1 MKNTNLIS
9 SSEIISSSEKLK
21 LEITIQNQ
29 KLWKDLDNIFC
40 ILVLDLLSK
49 ITEDK
54 NKRKT
59 LVSILLTDDLYMKK
73 INKKWRKLEKA
84 TNVLSFPVSKISKEE
99 DYFFIGDIVL
109 SFETILSECKSR
121 KKSFRD
127 HFLHL
132 LVHGFLHLLGYNH
145 DNGRDEKEMEELEV
159 NYLSKLNIKNPYEI
173 RG

>member
-1 MKNTNLIS
+1 M
-9 SSEIISSSEKLK
+9 
-21 LEITIQNQ
+21 
-29 KLWKDLDNIFC
+29 
-40 ILVLDLLSK
+40 
-49 ITEDK
+49 
-54 NKRKT
+54 
-59 LVSILLTDDLYMKK
+59 LTDDLYMKE

-84 TNVLSFPVSKISKEE
+84 TNVLSFPVNKQIKEE

-109 SFETILSECKSR
+109 SYETILSECKLR
-121 KKSFRD
+121 KKSFKD

-145 DNGRDEKEMEELEV
+145 DSKRNEKEMEELEV

>member
-1 MKNTNLIS
+1 MKNINL
-9 SSEIISSSEKLK
+9 ISSSEKLK

-40 ILVLDLLSK
+40 MLVLDLLSK

-54 NKRKT
+54 NELKKSA
-59 LVSILLTDDLYMKK
+59 SILLTDDLYMKE

-84 TNVLSFPVSKISKEE
+84 TNVLSFPVNKKIKEE

-109 SFETILSECKSR
+109 SYETILSECKLR
-121 KKSFRD
+121 KKSFKD

-145 DNGRDEKEMEELEV
+145 DNKRNEKEMEKLEV
-159 NYLSKLNIKNPYEI
+159 NYLSKLNINNPYEI

>member
-1 MKNTNLIS
+1 MKTTNL
-9 SSEIISSSEKLK
+9 ISSSEKLK

-29 KLWKDLDNIFC
+29 KLWKDVDNIFC
-40 ILVLDLLSK
+40 MLVLDLLSK

-54 NKRKT
+54 NELKKSA
-59 LVSILLTDDLYMKK
+59 SILLTDDLYMKE

-84 TNVLSFPVSKISKEE
+84 TNVLSFPVNRQIKEE

-109 SFETILSECKSR
+109 SYETILSECKLR
-121 KKSFRD
+121 KKSFKD

-132 LVHGFLHLLGYNH
+132 LVHGVLHLLGYNH
-145 DNGRDEKEMEELEV
+145 DSERNEKEMEKLEV

>member
-1 MKNTNLIS
+1 MKNTNL
-9 SSEIISSSEKLK
+9 ISSSEKLK

-40 ILVLDLLSK
+40 MLVLDLLSK

-54 NKRKT
+54 NELKKSA
-59 LVSILLTDDLYMKK
+59 SILLTDDLYMKK

-109 SFETILSECKSR
+109 SYETILSECKLR
-121 KKSFRD
+121 KKSFKD

-132 LVHGFLHLLGYNH
+132 LIHGFLHLLGYNH
-145 DNGRDEKEMEELEV
+145 DNKRNEKVMEELEV
-159 NYLSKLNIKNPYEI
+159 NYLSELNIKNPYEI

>member
-1 MKNTNLIS
+1 MKNTNL
-9 SSEIISSSEKLK
+9 ISSSEKLK

-54 NKRKT
+54 NELKKSA
-59 LVSILLTDDLYMKK
+59 SILLTDDLYMKE

-84 TNVLSFPVSKISKEE
+84 TNVLSFPVNKQIKEE

-109 SFETILSECKSR
+109 SYETILSECKLR
-121 KKSFRD
+121 KKSFKD

-145 DNGRDEKEMEELEV
+145 DNKRNEKEMEELEV
-159 NYLSKLNIKNPYEI
+159 NYLSELNIKNPYEI

>member
-9 SSEIISSSEKLK
+9 SSEKLK
-21 LEITIQNQ
+21 LEIIIQNQ
-29 KLWKDLDNIFC
+29 KLWKDMDNIFC
-40 ILVLDLLSK
+40 MLVLDLLSK

-54 NKRKT
+54 NELKKSA
-59 LVSILLTDDLYMKK
+59 SILLTDDLYMKE

-84 TNVLSFPVSKISKEE
+84 TNVLSFPVNKQIKEE

-109 SFETILSECKSR
+109 SYETILSECKLR
-121 KKSFRD
+121 KKSFKD

-145 DNGRDEKEMEELEV
+145 DNKRNEKEMEELEV
-159 NYLSKLNIKNPYEI
+159 NYLSELNIKNPYEI

>member
-1 MKNTNLIS
+1 MKNTKLIS
-9 SSEIISSSEKLK
+9 SSKKLK

-29 KLWKDLDNIFC
+29 KLWKDLDNFFC

-49 ITEDK
+49 INEDK
-54 NKRKT
+54 NELKKSA
-59 LVSILLTDDLYMKK
+59 SIFLTDDFYMKE

-109 SFETILSECKSR
+109 SYETILSECNSR
-121 KKSFRD
+121 KKSFKD

-145 DNGRDEKEMEELEV
+145 DNKRNEKVMEELEV

>member
-9 SSEIISSSEKLK
+9 SSEKLK
-21 LEITIQNQ
+21 LEIIIQNQ
-29 KLWKDLDNIFC
+29 KLWKDLNNIFC
-40 ILVLDLLSK
+40 IMVLDLLSK
-49 ITEDK
+49 IIEDK
-54 NKRKT
+54 NERKT
-59 LVSILLTDDLYMKK
+59 SVSILLTDDLYMKEM
-73 INKKWRKLEKA
+73 NKKWRKSEKA
-84 TNVLSFPVSKISKEE
+84 TNVLSFPVNKQIKEE

-109 SFETILSECKSR
+109 SYETILSECKSR

-145 DNGRDEKEMEELEV
+145 DNERDEKEMEELEV
-159 NYLSKLNIKNPYEI
+159 NYLTKLNIKNPYEV

>member
-1 MKNTNLIS
+1 MKKINLIS
-9 SSEIISSSEKLK
+9 NSKKIK

-40 ILVLDLLSK
+40 MLVLDLLSK

-54 NKRKT
+54 NELKKSA
-59 LVSILLTDDLYMKK
+59 SILLTDDLYMKE

-84 TNVLSFPVSKISKEE
+84 TNVLSFPVNKQIKEE

-109 SFETILSECKSR
+109 SYETILSECKLR
-121 KKSFRD
+121 KKTFKD

-145 DNGRDEKEMEELEV
+145 DNARDEREMEKLEV
-159 NYLSKLNIKNPYEI
+159 NYLSKLKIKNPYEV

>member
-1 MKNTNLIS
+1 MKNTNL
-9 SSEIISSSEKLK
+9 ISSSEKLK

-40 ILVLDLLSK
+40 MLVLDLLSK

-54 NKRKT
+54 NELKKSA
-59 LVSILLTDDLYMKK
+59 SILLTDDLYMKE

-84 TNVLSFPVSKISKEE
+84 TNVLSFPVNKQIKEE

-109 SFETILSECKSR
+109 SYETILSECKLR
-121 KKSFRD
+121 KKSFKN

-145 DNGRDEKEMEELEV
+145 DNKRNEKEMEELEV

>member
-1 MKNTNLIS
+1 MKNTNL
-9 SSEIISSSEKLK
+9 ISSSEKLK

-49 ITEDK
+49 INEDK
-54 NKRKT
+54 NELKKSA
-59 LVSILLTDDLYMKK
+59 SILLTDDLHMKE
-73 INKKWRKLEKA
+73 INNKWRKLEKA
-84 TNVLSFPVSKISKEE
+84 TNVLSFPVNKQVKEE

-109 SFETILSECKSR
+109 SYETILSECKLR
-121 KKSFRD
+121 KKSFKD

-145 DNGRDEKEMEELEV
+145 DNKRNEKEMEDLEV
-159 NYLSKLNIKNPYEI
+159 NYLSELNIKNPYEI

>member
-1 MKNTNLIS
+1 MKNTNL
-9 SSEIISSSEKLK
+9 ISSSEKLK

-40 ILVLDLLSK
+40 IMVLDLLSK

-54 NKRKT
+54 NELKKSA
-59 LVSILLTDDLYMKK
+59 SILLTDDLYMKE

-84 TNVLSFPVSKISKEE
+84 TNVLSFPVNKQIKEE

-109 SFETILSECKSR
+109 SYETILSECKLR
-121 KKSFRD
+121 KKSFKD

-145 DNGRDEKEMEELEV
+145 DNKRNEKEMEKLEV

>member
-1 MKNTNLIS
+1 MKKINLIS
-9 SSEIISSSEKLK
+9 NSKKIK

-29 KLWKDLDNIFC
+29 IIWKDLDNIFC
-40 ILVLDLLSK
+40 IMVLDLLSK

-84 TNVLSFPVSKISKEE
+84 TNVLSFPVSKITKEE

-109 SFETILSECKSR
+109 SYETILSECKLR
-121 KKSFRD
+121 EKSFRD

-132 LVHGFLHLLGYNH
+132 LVHGLLHLLGYNH
-145 DNGRDEKEMEELEV
+145 DNERDEKEMEELEV

>member
-1 MKNTNLIS
+1 MKNTNL
-9 SSEIISSSEKLK
+9 ISSSEKLK

-40 ILVLDLLSK
+40 MLVLDLLSK

-54 NKRKT
+54 NELKKSA
-59 LVSILLTDDLYMKK
+59 SILLIDDLYMKK

-84 TNVLSFPVSKISKEE
+84 TNVLSFPVNKQIKEE

-109 SFETILSECKSR
+109 SYETILSECKSR

-145 DNGRDEKEMEELEV
+145 DNERDEKEMEELEV

>member
-1 MKNTNLIS
+1 MKNTNL
-9 SSEIISSSEKLK
+9 ISSSEKLK

-40 ILVLDLLSK
+40 MLVLDLLSK

-54 NKRKT
+54 NELKKSA
-59 LVSILLTDDLYMKK
+59 SILLTDDLYMKE

-84 TNVLSFPVSKISKEE
+84 TNVLSFPVNKQIKEE

-109 SFETILSECKSR
+109 SYETILSECKLR
-121 KKSFRD
+121 KKSFKD

-145 DNGRDEKEMEELEV
+145 DNKRNEKEMEKLEV

>member
-1 MKNTNLIS
+1 MKNTSL
-9 SSEIISSSEKLK
+9 ISSSEKLK
-21 LEITIQNQ
+21 LEIIIQNQ

-49 ITEDK
+49 INEDK
-54 NKRKT
+54 NELKKSA
-59 LVSILLTDDLYMKK
+59 SILLTDDLYMKE

-84 TNVLSFPVSKISKEE
+84 TNVLSFPVNKQIKEE

-109 SFETILSECKSR
+109 SYETILSECKLR
-121 KKSFRD
+121 KKSFKD

-145 DNGRDEKEMEELEV
+145 DNKRNEKEMEKLEV

>member
-9 SSEIISSSEKLK
+9 SSKKIK

-40 ILVLDLLSK
+40 VLVLDLLSK

-54 NKRKT
+54 NKLKKSA
-59 LVSILLTDDLYMKK
+59 SILLTDDLYMKE

-84 TNVLSFPVSKISKEE
+84 TNVLSFPVNKQIKEE

-109 SFETILSECKSR
+109 SYETILSECKLR
-121 KKSFRD
+121 KKSFKD

-145 DNGRDEKEMEELEV
+145 DNERDEKEMEELEV

>member
-1 MKNTNLIS
+1 MKNTNL
-9 SSEIISSSEKLK
+9 ISSSEKLK

-29 KLWKDLDNIFC
+29 ILWKDLDNIFC
-40 ILVLDLLSK
+40 MLVLDLLSK

-54 NKRKT
+54 NELKKSA
-59 LVSILLTDDLYMKK
+59 SILLTDDLYMKE

-84 TNVLSFPVSKISKEE
+84 TNVLSFPVNKQIKEE

-109 SFETILSECKSR
+109 SYETILSECKLR
-121 KKSFRD
+121 KKSFKD

-145 DNGRDEKEMEELEV
+145 DNKRNEKEMEELEV
-159 NYLSKLNIKNPYEI
+159 NYLSELNIKNPYEI

>member
-1 MKNTNLIS
+1 MKKINFIS
-9 SSEIISSSEKLK
+9 NSKKIK

-29 KLWKDLDNIFC
+29 TIWKDLDNIFC
-40 ILVLDLLSK
+40 IMVLDLLSK

-54 NKRKT
+54 NELKKSA
-59 LVSILLTDDLYMKK
+59 SILLIDDLYMKK
-73 INKKWRKLEKA
+73 INKKWRKLEKS
-84 TNVLSFPVSKISKEE
+84 TNVLSFPVNKQIKEK

-109 SFETILSECKSR
+109 SYETILSECKLR
-121 KKSFRD
+121 KKSFKD

-145 DNGRDEKEMEELEV
+145 DNKRNEKEMEELEV
-159 NYLSKLNIKNPYEI
+159 NYLSELNIKNPYEI

>member
-1 MKNTNLIS
+1 MKNTNL
-9 SSEIISSSEKLK
+9 ISSSEKLK

-40 ILVLDLLSK
+40 MLVLDLLSK

-54 NKRKT
+54 NELKKSA
-59 LVSILLTDDLYMKK
+59 SILLTDDLYMKE

-84 TNVLSFPVSKISKEE
+84 TNVLSFPVNKQIKEE

-109 SFETILSECKSR
+109 SYETILSECKLR
-121 KKSFRD
+121 KKSFKD

-132 LVHGFLHLLGYNH
+132 LIHGFLHLLGYNH
-145 DNGRDEKEMEELEV
+145 DNKRTEKEMEELEV

>member
-9 SSEIISSSEKLK
+9 SSEKLK
-21 LEITIQNQ
+21 LEIIIQNQ

-40 ILVLDLLSK
+40 MLVLDLLSK

-54 NKRKT
+54 NELKKSA
-59 LVSILLTDDLYMKK
+59 SILLTDDLHMKE
-73 INKKWRKLEKA
+73 INNKWRKLEKA
-84 TNVLSFPVSKISKEE
+84 TNVLSFPVNKQIKEE

-109 SFETILSECKSR
+109 SYETILSECKLR
-121 KKSFRD
+121 KKSFTD

-132 LVHGFLHLLGYNH
+132 LIHGFLHLLGYNH
-145 DNGRDEKEMEELEV
+145 DNKRNEKEMEELEV

>member
-1 MKNTNLIS
+1 MKNTNL
-9 SSEIISSSEKLK
+9 ISSSEKLK

-40 ILVLDLLSK
+40 MLVLDLLSK

-54 NKRKT
+54 NELKKSA
-59 LVSILLTDDLYMKK
+59 SILLTDDLYMKE

-84 TNVLSFPVSKISKEE
+84 TNVLSFPVNKQIKEE

-109 SFETILSECKSR
+109 SYETILSECKLR
-121 KKSFRD
+121 KKSFKD

-145 DNGRDEKEMEELEV
+145 DNKRNEKEMEELEV

>member
-1 MKNTNLIS
+1 MKNTNL
-9 SSEIISSSEKLK
+9 ISSSEKLK

-29 KLWKDLDNIFC
+29 KLWKDVDNIFC
-40 ILVLDLLSK
+40 MLVLDLLSK

-54 NKRKT
+54 NELKKSA
-59 LVSILLTDDLYMKK
+59 SILLTDDLYMKE

-84 TNVLSFPVSKISKEE
+84 TNVLSFPVNKQIKEE
-99 DYFFIGDIVL
+99 GYFFIGDIVL
-109 SFETILSECKSR
+109 SYETILSECKLR
-121 KKSFRD
+121 KKSFKD

-145 DNGRDEKEMEELEV
+145 DNKRNEKEMEELEV

>member
-1 MKNTNLIS
+1 MKTTNL
-9 SSEIISSSEKLK
+9 ISSSEKLK
-21 LEITIQNQ
+21 LEIRIQNQ
-29 KLWKDLDNIFC
+29 KLWKDVDNIFC
-40 ILVLDLLSK
+40 MLVLDLLSK

-54 NKRKT
+54 NELKKSA
-59 LVSILLTDDLYMKK
+59 SILLTDDLYMKE
-73 INKKWRKLEKA
+73 INKKWRKLEKT
-84 TNVLSFPVSKISKEE
+84 TNVLSFPVNRQIKVE

-109 SFETILSECKSR
+109 SYESILSECKLR
-121 KKSFRD
+121 KKSFKD

-145 DNGRDEKEMEELEV
+145 DNERDEKEMEELEV

>member
-9 SSEIISSSEKLK
+9 SSEKLK
-21 LEITIQNQ
+21 LEIIIQNQ

-40 ILVLDLLSK
+40 MLVLDLLSK

-54 NKRKT
+54 NELKKSA
-59 LVSILLTDDLYMKK
+59 SILLTDDLYMKE

-84 TNVLSFPVSKISKEE
+84 TNVLSFPVNKHIKEE

-109 SFETILSECKSR
+109 SYETILSECKLR
-121 KKSFRD
+121 KKSFKD

-145 DNGRDEKEMEELEV
+145 DSKRNEKEMEKLEV

>member
-1 MKNTNLIS
+1 MKNTNL
-9 SSEIISSSEKLK
+9 ISSSEKLK

-40 ILVLDLLSK
+40 MLVLDLLSK

-54 NKRKT
+54 NELKKSA
-59 LVSILLTDDLYMKK
+59 SILLTDDLYMKK

-84 TNVLSFPVSKISKEE
+84 TNVLSFPVSKQIKEE

-109 SFETILSECKSR
+109 SYETILSECKLR
-121 KKSFRD
+121 KKSFKD

-145 DNGRDEKEMEELEV
+145 DNKRNEKEMEELEV
-159 NYLSKLNIKNPYEI
+159 NYLSELNIKNPYEI

>member
-1 MKNTNLIS
+1 MKNTNL
-9 SSEIISSSEKLK
+9 ISSSEKLK

-29 KLWKDLDNIFC
+29 KLWKDQDNIFC

-54 NKRKT
+54 NEHKKSA
-59 LVSILLTDDLYMKK
+59 SILLTDDLYMKE
-73 INKKWRKLEKA
+73 INKKWRKLEKT
-84 TNVLSFPVSKISKEE
+84 TNVLSFPVNRQIKEE

-109 SFETILSECKSR
+109 SYETILSECKLR
-121 KKSFRD
+121 KKSFKD

-145 DNGRDEKEMEELEV
+145 DSKRNEKEMEELEV
-159 NYLSKLNIKNPYEI
+159 NYLSKLNIKNPYET

>member
-1 MKNTNLIS
+1 MKNSNL
-9 SSEIISSSEKLK
+9 ISSSEKLK

-40 ILVLDLLSK
+40 MLVLDLLSK

-54 NKRKT
+54 NELKKSA
-59 LVSILLTDDLYMKK
+59 SILLTDDLHMKE
-73 INKKWRKLEKA
+73 INNKWRKLEKA
-84 TNVLSFPVSKISKEE
+84 TNVLSFPVNKQIKEE

-109 SFETILSECKSR
+109 SYETILSECKSR

-145 DNGRDEKEMEELEV
+145 DNEIDEKEMEELEV

>member
-1 MKNTNLIS
+1 MKNTNL
-9 SSEIISSSEKLK
+9 ISSSEKLK

-40 ILVLDLLSK
+40 MLVLDLLSK

-54 NKRKT
+54 NELKKSAS
-59 LVSILLTDDLYMKK
+59 VLLTDDLYMKE

-84 TNVLSFPVSKISKEE
+84 TNVLSFPVNKQIKEE

-109 SFETILSECKSR
+109 SYETILSECKLR
-121 KKSFRD
+121 KKSFKD

-132 LVHGFLHLLGYNH
+132 LIHGFLHLLGYNH
-145 DNGRDEKEMEELEV
+145 DNKRNEKEMEELEV
-159 NYLSKLNIKNPYEI
+159 NYLSKLNIKNPYKI

>member
-1 MKNTNLIS
+1 MKNTNL
-9 SSEIISSSEKLK
+9 ISSSEKLK

-54 NKRKT
+54 NELKKSA
-59 LVSILLTDDLYMKK
+59 SILLTDDLYMKE

-84 TNVLSFPVSKISKEE
+84 TNVLSFPVNKQIKEE

-109 SFETILSECKSR
+109 SYETILSECKLR
-121 KKSFRD
+121 KKSFKD

-132 LVHGFLHLLGYNH
+132 LIHGFLHLLGYNH
-145 DNGRDEKEMEELEV
+145 DNKRNEKEMEELEL